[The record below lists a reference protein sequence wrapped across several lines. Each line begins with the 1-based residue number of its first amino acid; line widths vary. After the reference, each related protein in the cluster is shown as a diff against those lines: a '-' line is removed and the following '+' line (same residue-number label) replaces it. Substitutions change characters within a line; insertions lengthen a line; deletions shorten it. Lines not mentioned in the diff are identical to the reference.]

1 MQKEHPTNVGWST
14 EMEQTDSK
22 NEKKPEKGVEKV
34 VPSPIEKLL
43 DHVVHKS
50 LGPIVPKWM
59 SPNMVTGIGAIG
71 GAIGIVFAL
80 LSRMH
85 PLFLIG
91 TCCGII
97 THLVCD
103 NLDGFVARQRNSL
116 SNRGAYFDL
125 LTDILHITYLL
136 IALTFAGV
144 MHWYITIFLVP
155 VYALIIFTSMNE
167 IHYLNRF
174 SFPTV
179 GPAETHLFFIA
190 IMVGSMITSCKVL
203 LTLWGVDFTFGDLV
217 CLVGGIPLYVE
228 MIRLQITVYLRIR
241 KKDKEAEA
249 ERNKENDAQGEA

>member
-1 MQKEHPTNVGWST
+1 MNTG
-14 EMEQTDSK
+14 MEQE
-22 NEKKPEKGVEKV
+22 NEVKKEKSVEKV

-43 DHVVHKS
+43 DHVVHKT
-50 LGPIVPKWM
+50 LGPVVPKWM
-59 SPNMVTGIGAIG
+59 SPNMVTGIGALG

-80 LSRMH
+80 LSRIH

-91 TCCGII
+91 TCFGIL

-103 NLDGFVARQRNSL
+103 NLDGFVARQRNMG

-144 MHWYITIFLVP
+144 MHWYMTIFMVP
-155 VYALIIFTSMNE
+155 VYGLIIFTSMNE

-174 SFPTV
+174 SFPAV

-203 LTLWGVDFTFGDLV
+203 LTLWGIDFTFGDLV
-217 CLVGGIPLYVE
+217 CLVGGFPLYVE

-241 KKDKEAEA
+241 KKDKEAEGKRKA
-249 ERNKENDAQGEA
+249 ESEEQNEA